1 MHLFAE
7 THSLPC
13 HIQSGDTSLRP
24 VVLSV
29 RGTRLKRNNGFVIF
43 NQGLDSKGRTWKLT
57 AVSLIY
63 CNDKGV
69 IYGQVSD
76 TGKWRFLLRH
86 RIGGSAREE
95 GSD

>member
-1 MHLFAE
+1 M
-7 THSLPC
+7 
-13 HIQSGDTSLRP
+13 
-24 VVLSV
+24 VLSYLTKDWTQKA
-29 RGTRLKRNNGFVIF
+29 GLGNRLQFHWF
-43 NQGLDSKGRTWKLT
+43 
-57 AVSLIY
+57 Y